1 MRLAALLA
9 FSDFPPC
16 NYGCAAPRAGAGRCR
31 VTLRL
36 VFAGLALLLSVVV
49 SPIPA
54 RAQQASQPGFDVRQ
68 TEKRFDA
75 IQSEQTPANRSPLQ
89 MPLLSRPRARADS
102 KPLFALRQVSLAG
115 ARAISDDQ
123 LVRTYEPYL

>member
-1 MRLAALLA
+1 MRLAAPLA

-36 VFAGLALLLSVVV
+36 VFAGLALLSVVV

-75 IQSEQTPANRSPLQ
+75 IQSEQAPADRSTLRMALPSRLQ
-89 MPLLSRPRARADS
+89 ARGDS
-102 KPLFALRQVSLAG
+102 
-115 ARAISDDQ
+115 
-123 LVRTYEPYL
+123 